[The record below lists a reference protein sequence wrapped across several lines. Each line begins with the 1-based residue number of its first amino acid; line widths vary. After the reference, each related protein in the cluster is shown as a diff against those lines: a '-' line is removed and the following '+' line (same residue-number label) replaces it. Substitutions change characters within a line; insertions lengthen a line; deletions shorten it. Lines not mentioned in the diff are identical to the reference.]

1 MPIARLDDRAVVR
14 IAGPDAKTLLQNVVT
29 LDMDDVDRQGSGYGA
44 LLTPQGK
51 ILWDFVLHKLSDGY
65 AVDVRAGEVE
75 AFTKRLS
82 LYKLRAKVEIAV
94 APELAVFAAWAGGS
108 SPAERGRGTAEG
120 GGGGEHS
127 SDGSVGPLHHALHG
141 PPPPSYATGEEP
153 ADPRL
158 AELGSRWLAA
168 PDSVA
173 TDGTAA
179 DWHRHRI
186 ALALPEGGID
196 FVFGDAFPFD
206 AAMDSLNGVAF
217 DKGCY
222 IGQEVVSR
230 MRHRGTARRRI
241 VALHAKGPLPDPGA
255 EIVAGDRPLG
265 RLGSSADD
273 HGIGL
278 VRLDR
283 LRAALDEHLPV
294 RAGAEEVAVALP
306 SWATYG
312 WPTTVGAED

>member
-1 MPIARLDDRAVVR
+1 MPTAHLDDRAVVR

-29 LDMDDVDRQGSGYGA
+29 LDMESVDRHGSGYGA

-51 ILWDFVLHKLSDGY
+51 ILFDFVLHKAPDGY
-65 AVDVRAGEVE
+65 AADLQAGEAE
-75 AFTKRLS
+75 AFAKRLS
-82 LYKLRAKVEIAV
+82 LYKLRAKVEIAL
-94 APELAVFAAWAGGS
+94 APELAVYAAWDGAD
-108 SPAERGRGTAEG
+108 TQG
-120 GGGGEHS
+120 GGH
-127 SDGSVGPLHHALHG
+127 
-141 PPPPSYATGEEP
+141 

-158 AELGSRWLAA
+158 ATLGNRRLAQKG
-168 PDSVA
+168 SVA
-173 TDGTAA
+173 TDASAA

-186 ALALPEGGID
+186 ALSIPQGGVD

-206 AAMDSLNGVAF
+206 AGMDSLHGVAF

-241 VALHAKGPLPDPGA
+241 VAIESKGSLPEPGA
-255 EIVAGDRPLG
+255 DIVAGERVVG
-265 RLGSSADD
+265 RLGSSAGGQ
-273 HGIGL
+273 GIGL

-283 LRAALDEHLPV
+283 LRAALDDRLPV

-306 SWATYG
+306 AWATYG
-312 WPTTVGAED
+312 WPATASVGED